1 MATISLIGKVVGKQ
15 SEPAVSM
22 KEYKSPNGGE
32 VKVASF
38 SINDR
43 EYCYFKNK
51 DDNPGQFYR
60 IEVTGKSAEIA
71 AERLSLGTW
80 VSVTGQPVW
89 RQYNG
94 QKYLDVKNAKITL
107 AEDRNTATSSNSDL
121 F

>member
-1 MATISLIGKVVGKQ
+1 MATISLIGKVVGKK
-15 SEPAVSM
+15 SDPAVSL
-22 KEYKSPNGGE
+22 KEYKGRDGSAL
-32 VKVASF
+32 KLASF
-38 SINDR
+38 SVNDR

-60 IEVTGKSAEIA
+60 VEVSGRLADIA
-71 AERLSLGTW
+71 TDQIKLGTW

-94 QKYLDVKNAKITL
+94 QKYLDVKNAKFVL
-107 AEDRNTATSSNSDL
+107 AEDWKTASESDSDM